1 MAEQQALTLD
11 AGAEAEHLHRAM
23 VATATAERA
32 ASEQRYLKS
41 ELEFLGTTVPDM
53 RIAVKAW
60 LREHRCI
67 GHDDLFAVVGAL
79 WQQPVHEMRTA
90 AIELLV
96 LQPKLLDAGDLPW
109 IEAHLRECATWA
121 LVDPLAGS
129 VASRIMAADPSALAV
144 TDRWLT
150 DDEMWIRRS
159 AVLALRDSL
168 RGGEQ
173 LDRLFAYADE
183 LIGETEFFIR
193 KVLGWVLREEA
204 GRHPGAVSAWL
215 RRQMPVMNMVTL
227 REPCRKLPD
236 ADELLDA
243 YRDQA
248 RRKRSG

>member
-1 MAEQQALTLD
+1 MI
-11 AGAEAEHLHRAM
+11 
-23 VATATAERA
+23 ATATPGRA
-32 ASEQRYLKS
+32 ASERRYLKS
-41 ELEFLGTTVPDM
+41 DLAFIGTTVPDM

-60 LREHRCI
+60 LREHRGI
-67 GHDDLFAVVGAL
+67 GHDDLLAVVDAL
-79 WQQPVHEMRTA
+79 WQQPVHELRTA

-96 LQPKLLDAGDLPW
+96 LQPKLVDAGDLPW

-204 GRHPGAVSAWL
+204 GRHPEAVSAWL
-215 RRQMPVMNMVTL
+215 RRQMPVMNMVTM

-236 ADELLDA
+236 ADELLEA
-243 YRDQA
+243 YGDQA